1 MKQPRKP
8 GTTTTVRTQTQRLSD
23 TEERVVRMRKGIVA
37 PDDMVL
43 ERKTTDPELLA
54 KLRDIEAK
62 LFLDAGQLSPL
73 SKKQRIIDSL
83 KKKR

>member
-1 MKQPRKP
+1 MVMKKP
-8 GTTTTVRTQTQRLSD
+8 SKTTTTVRTRTRLTD
-23 TEERVVRMRKGIVA
+23 NEEKVVRMRKGMSA

-62 LFLDAGQLSPL
+62 LFLDAGQVAPM

-83 KKKR
+83 KKRT